1 MPTFRILY
9 LRQSRLQRT
18 ETLSGG
24 LDLLDAIDRA
34 SDRVGPETA
43 EIWSDQGKVGIVAPM
58 PRRAHSK
65 GNAHRAGDEAEI
77 TEVMKARLKLTP

>member
-9 LRQSRLQRT
+9 LRQSRLEHS
-18 ETLSGG
+18 ETLSD

-43 EIWSDQGKVGIVAPM
+43 EIWSDQGKVGIVAPL
-58 PRRAHSK
+58 PRRSHSASAIQPD
-65 GNAHRAGDEAEI
+65 GEAEI
-77 TEVMKARLKLTP
+77 TRVMRARLRLTP

>member
-9 LRQSRLQRT
+9 LRQSKLEAT

-24 LDLLDAIDRA
+24 VDLLDAIEKA

-43 EIWSDQGKVGIVAPM
+43 EIWSDQGKVGVVAPL
-58 PRRAHSK
+58 PRRSHS
-65 GNAHRAGDEAEI
+65 AGAVQPDGEEAEI
-77 TEVMKARLKLTP
+77 AQIMKARLSQAP

>member
-9 LRQSRLQRT
+9 LRQSRLEHS
-18 ETLSGG
+18 ETLSG
-24 LDLLDAIDRA
+24 LDLLNAIDKA

-58 PRRAHSK
+58 PRRSHAK
-65 GNAHRAGDEAEI
+65 EDARRDGDGAEI
-77 TEVMKARLKLTP
+77 AEVMKARLRLTP

>member
-9 LRQSRLQRT
+9 LRQSRLEHS
-18 ETLSGG
+18 ETLVD

-43 EIWSDQGKVGIVAPM
+43 EIWSDQGKVGIVAPL
-58 PRRAHSK
+58 PRRSRS
-65 GNAHRAGDEAEI
+65 NDDLRPDEEAEI
-77 TEVMKARLKLTP
+77 TDVMRGRLRLTPY

>member
-9 LRQSRLQRT
+9 LRQSRLEHS
-18 ETLSGG
+18 ETLSG
-24 LDLLDAIDRA
+24 LDLLDAIDKA

-58 PRRAHSK
+58 PRRSNPK
-65 GNAHRAGDEAEI
+65 GGVQHDGDKAEI
-77 TEVMKARLKLTP
+77 AEVMKASLRLTP

>member
-9 LRQSRLQRT
+9 LRQSRLEHS
-18 ETLSGG
+18 ETLSG
-24 LDLLDAIDRA
+24 LDLLDAIDKA

-58 PRRAHSK
+58 PRRSNPK
-65 GNAHRAGDEAEI
+65 DVQSDGEEAEI
-77 TEVMKARLKLTP
+77 AEEMRARLRLTL